1 MNCISILHK
10 LMYIR
15 YERTTIDFYKD
26 VCEKE
31 CAVSIADTFYMSKVS
46 SSLIQQY
53 AVSVKGG

>member
-1 MNCISILHK
+1 
-10 LMYIR
+10 MYIR

-26 VCEKE
+26 VCEKV
-31 CAVSIADTFYMSKVS
+31 CAVSVADTFYISKVS

>member
-1 MNCISILHK
+1 MD
-10 LMYIR
+10 IR

-26 VCEKE
+26 VREKL
-31 CAVSIADTFYMSKVS
+31 CAVSSVADTFYISKVC